1 MKLRVLHKNLTF
13 KHTHRRYK
21 MFNTATY
28 AFIDGVSDF
37 KKKFV
42 EQTVQHEGIKTAM
55 NTFVDAQT
63 KYTKAAADAG
73 MQSAMALGM
82 IFTSKDF
89 YTEMGDQFKAMV
101 PAFNTAKSAKSTK
114 IK

>member
-42 EQTVQHEGIKTAM
+42 EQTVQHEGIKNAL
-55 NTFVDAQT
+55 NGFIDAQT
-63 KYTKAAADAG
+63 KYTKSAADAG
-73 MQSAMALGM
+73 MQSMMSLGM

-89 YTEMGDQFKAMV
+89 YTEMGDQVKAMV
-101 PAFNTAKSAKSTK
+101 PAFNVKKAKAK
-114 IK
+114 

>member
-1 MKLRVLHKNLTF
+1 MKLGVLHKNPILNTLTQE
-13 KHTHRRYK
+13 KN

-28 AFIDGVSDF
+28 ALIDGVSDF

-42 EQTVQHEGIKTAM
+42 ETTVQHEGIKTAL
-55 NTFVDAQT
+55 NGFVDAQA
-63 KYTKAAADAG
+63 KYTKSAADAG
-73 MQSAMALGM
+73 MQSMMALGM

-101 PAFNTAKSAKSTK
+101 PAFNIAKSTK
-114 IK
+114 TK

>member
-1 MKLRVLHKNLTF
+1 
-13 KHTHRRYK
+13 

-55 NTFVDAQT
+55 NTFVDAQS

-89 YTEMGDQFKAMV
+89 YTQIADQYKAMV
-101 PAFNTAKSAKSTK
+101 PAFNTAKSKAK
-114 IK
+114 

>member
-1 MKLRVLHKNLTF
+1 
-13 KHTHRRYK
+13 

-28 AFIDGVSDF
+28 ALIDGVSDF

-55 NTFVDAQT
+55 NTFVDAQA

-89 YTEMGDQFKAMV
+89 YTQLADQYKAMV
-101 PAFNTAKSAKSTK
+101 PAFNIAKSAKSTK
-114 IK
+114 VK

>member
-1 MKLRVLHKNLTF
+1 
-13 KHTHRRYK
+13 

-42 EQTVQHEGIKTAM
+42 ETTVQHDGIKLAL
-55 NTFVDAQT
+55 NNFVDAQT

-73 MQSAMALGM
+73 MQSMMSLGL
-82 IFTSKDF
+82 IFTSKEF
-89 YTEMGDQFKAMV
+89 YSQLADQYKAMV
-101 PAFNTAKSAKSTK
+101 PAFNTAKSSKAK
-114 IK
+114 

>member
-1 MKLRVLHKNLTF
+1 MKLGVLHKNSIF

-42 EQTVQHEGIKTAM
+42 ETTVQHEGIKNAL
-55 NTFVDAQT
+55 NGFVDAQA

-82 IFTSKDF
+82 IFTSKEF
-89 YTEMGDQFKAMV
+89 YSQLADQYKAIV
-101 PAFNTAKSAKSTK
+101 PAFNTAKSAKSAK
-114 IK
+114 AK

>member
-1 MKLRVLHKNLTF
+1 
-13 KHTHRRYK
+13 

-55 NTFVDAQT
+55 NSFVDAQS

-73 MQSAMALGM
+73 MQSMMALGM

-101 PAFNTAKSAKSTK
+101 PAFNTAKSKAK
-114 IK
+114 

>member
-1 MKLRVLHKNLTF
+1 
-13 KHTHRRYK
+13 

-55 NTFVDAQT
+55 NTFVDAQS

-73 MQSAMALGM
+73 MQSMMALGM

-101 PAFNTAKSAKSTK
+101 PAFNQKKAK
-114 IK
+114 

>member
-1 MKLRVLHKNLTF
+1 
-13 KHTHRRYK
+13 

-55 NTFVDAQT
+55 NTFVDAQS

-73 MQSAMALGM
+73 MQSMMALGM

-89 YTEMGDQFKAMV
+89 YTQLADQYKAMV
-101 PAFNTAKSAKSTK
+101 PAFNTAKTAKSTK
-114 IK
+114 VK

>member
-1 MKLRVLHKNLTF
+1 MYEVRVLHKNSTL

-42 EQTVQHEGIKTAM
+42 ETTVQHEGIKTAL
-55 NTFVDAQT
+55 NGFVDAQT
-63 KYTKAAADAG
+63 KYTKSAADAG
-73 MQSAMALGM
+73 MQSMMALGM
-82 IFTSKDF
+82 IFTSKEF
-89 YTEMGDQFKAMV
+89 YSQLADQYKAMV
-101 PAFNTAKSAKSTK
+101 PAFNTKKAK
-114 IK
+114 

>member
-1 MKLRVLHKNLTF
+1 
-13 KHTHRRYK
+13 

-42 EQTVQHEGIKTAM
+42 EQTVQHEGIKNAM
-55 NTFVDAQT
+55 NSFVDAQT

-73 MQSAMALGM
+73 MQSMMALGM

-101 PAFNTAKSAKSTK
+101 PAFNVKKAKK
-114 IK
+114 

>member
-1 MKLRVLHKNLTF
+1 
-13 KHTHRRYK
+13 

-28 AFIDGVSDF
+28 ALIDGVSDF

-42 EQTVQHEGIKTAM
+42 EQTVQHEGIKNAL
-55 NTFVDAQT
+55 NGFVDAQA

-82 IFTSKDF
+82 IFSSKDF
-89 YTEMGDQFKAMV
+89 YTQLADQYKAMV
-101 PAFNTAKSAKSTK
+101 PAFNTTKAKAK
-114 IK
+114 

>member
-1 MKLRVLHKNLTF
+1 MKLGVLHKNSIF

-21 MFNTATY
+21 MFNTASH

-42 EQTVQHEGIKTAM
+42 EQTVQHEGIKIAL
-55 NTFVDAQT
+55 NGFVDAQT

-73 MQSAMALGM
+73 MQSMMGLGL
-82 IFTSKDF
+82 IFTSKSF
-89 YTEMGDQFKAMV
+89 YDEMGNQIKAMV
-101 PAFNTAKSAKSTK
+101 PAFNTNKTKAK
-114 IK
+114 

>member
-1 MKLRVLHKNLTF
+1 
-13 KHTHRRYK
+13 

-28 AFIDGVSDF
+28 AVIDGVSDF

-42 EQTVQHEGIKTAM
+42 ETTVQHEGIKNAL
-55 NTFVDAQT
+55 NGFVDAQS

-73 MQSAMALGM
+73 MQSMMSLGM

-89 YTEMGDQFKAMV
+89 YTQLADQYKTMV
-101 PAFNTAKSAKSTK
+101 PAFNVAKSAKSTK
-114 IK
+114 AK

>member
-13 KHTHRRYK
+13 KHTRRRYK

-55 NTFVDAQT
+55 NTFVDAQS

-89 YTEMGDQFKAMV
+89 YTQLADQYKAMV
-101 PAFNTAKSAKSTK
+101 PAFNTAKSTKAK
-114 IK
+114 

>member
-1 MKLRVLHKNLTF
+1 
-13 KHTHRRYK
+13 

-42 EQTVQHEGIKTAM
+42 ETTVQHEGIKTAL
-55 NTFVDAQT
+55 NGFVDAQA

-73 MQSAMALGM
+73 MQSMMALGM
-82 IFTSKDF
+82 IYTSKDF

-101 PAFNTAKSAKSTK
+101 PAFNTKKAKAK
-114 IK
+114 

>member
-1 MKLRVLHKNLTF
+1 
-13 KHTHRRYK
+13 

-42 EQTVQHEGIKTAM
+42 EQTVQHEGIKNAL
-55 NTFVDAQT
+55 NGFVDAQS

-89 YTEMGDQFKAMV
+89 YTQLADQYKAMI
-101 PAFNTAKSAKSTK
+101 PAFNTAKSKAK
-114 IK
+114 

>member
-1 MKLRVLHKNLTF
+1 
-13 KHTHRRYK
+13 

-37 KKKFV
+37 KKQFV
-42 EQTVQHEGIKTAM
+42 EQTVQHDGIKNAL
-55 NTFVDAQT
+55 NGFIDAQS
-63 KYTKAAADAG
+63 KYTKSAADAG
-73 MQSAMALGM
+73 MQSMMALGM

-101 PAFNTAKSAKSTK
+101 PALNTKKAKAK
-114 IK
+114 

>member
-1 MKLRVLHKNLTF
+1 
-13 KHTHRRYK
+13 

-42 EQTVQHEGIKTAM
+42 ETTVQHEGIKTAL
-55 NTFVDAQT
+55 NGFVDAQT

-82 IFTSKDF
+82 IFTSKEF
-89 YTEMGDQFKAMV
+89 YSQLADQYKSMV
-101 PAFNTAKSAKSTK
+101 PAFNTKKAK
-114 IK
+114 

>member
-1 MKLRVLHKNLTF
+1 
-13 KHTHRRYK
+13 
-21 MFNTATY
+21 MFNTATH

-42 EQTVQHEGIKTAM
+42 ETTVQHEGIKNAL
-55 NTFVDAQT
+55 NSFVDAQT
-63 KYTKAAADAG
+63 KYTKSAADAG

-82 IFTSKDF
+82 IFSSKDF

-101 PAFNTAKSAKSTK
+101 PAFNKKAK
-114 IK
+114 

>member
-1 MKLRVLHKNLTF
+1 
-13 KHTHRRYK
+13 

-42 EQTVQHEGIKTAM
+42 EQTVQHDGIKNALTS
-55 NTFVDAQT
+55 FVDAQT

-73 MQSAMALGM
+73 MQSAMALGLL
-82 IFTSKDF
+82 FSSKQF
-89 YTEMGDQFKAMV
+89 YTDIAEQFKSTI
-101 PAFNTAKSAKSTK
+101 PTLNKKAK
-114 IK
+114 

>member
-1 MKLRVLHKNLTF
+1 MKLGVLHKNPIF
-13 KHTHRRYK
+13 KHTQEK
-21 MFNTATY
+21 IMFNTATY

-55 NTFVDAQT
+55 NTFVDAQS
-63 KYTKAAADAG
+63 KYTKSAADTG
-73 MQSAMALGM
+73 MQSMMALGM

-89 YTEMGDQFKAMV
+89 YTQLADQYKAMV

-114 IK
+114 AK

>member
-1 MKLRVLHKNLTF
+1 MKLGVLHKNPIF

-28 AFIDGVSDF
+28 AVIDGVSDF
-37 KKKFV
+37 KKKLV
-42 EQTVQHEGIKTAM
+42 ETTVQHEGIKTAL
-55 NTFVDAQT
+55 NGFIDAQT

-82 IFTSKDF
+82 IFTSKEF
-89 YTEMGDQFKAMV
+89 YTELADQYKAMV
-101 PAFNTAKSAKSTK
+101 PAFNTTKAKGK
-114 IK
+114 

>member
-1 MKLRVLHKNLTF
+1 
-13 KHTHRRYK
+13 
-21 MFNTATY
+21 MFNTATH

-37 KKKFV
+37 KKKVV
-42 EQTVQHEGIKTAM
+42 ETTVQHEGIKTAL
-55 NTFVDAQT
+55 NNFVDAQT

-101 PAFNTAKSAKSTK
+101 PAFNTKKAKAK
-114 IK
+114 

>member
-1 MKLRVLHKNLTF
+1 
-13 KHTHRRYK
+13 

-42 EQTVQHEGIKTAM
+42 ETTVQHEGIKKAL
-55 NTFVDAQT
+55 NDFVDAQT

-73 MQSAMALGM
+73 MQSAMALGL
-82 IFTSKDF
+82 IFSSKEF
-89 YTEMGDQFKAMV
+89 YTEMGDQFKSMV
-101 PAFNTAKSAKSTK
+101 PAFNTKKAK
-114 IK
+114 